1 MTNWKAL
8 LAAPAALGAVFAV
21 SGNAVAAEAIET
33 AAIET
38 AAIETAEIG
47 EISSDIV
54 VAEPI
59 ELAQVTNVSEL
70 SDVQPG
76 DWAFTALQRLV
87 EEYGCLEGYPD
98 RTYRGNRALTRYEFA
113 AGLNACLDVVIQLIG
128 TDGLDEVRRLQE
140 EFAAEL
146 ATIRGRV
153 DTLETDV
160 AELEANQFS
169 TTTKLRGQLD
179 AHLVVPFDDAD
190 FYVDPLPLQGPSQP
204 ATSTNFDGGGPEA
217 ATFEYR
223 ARLNFDTSFT
233 GEDRLRIRLQ
243 ASDDAGSMRNTE
255 GGLAF
260 QSGRGTAQDNI
271 RLDDVYYSFPV
282 GNRIS
287 AILAANSVVT
297 DDFVTSTIV
306 PFDGPSVNDAG
317 GPQFYDLY
325 DGGSSFGAGVNIAFS
340 DNLILDLGYS
350 TDNANNS
357 TPGVGGFDNGY
368 SYIAQLNLLTD
379 GFLDAAIA
387 YIDGDQATTFD
398 AISGN
403 LLTLSPEYTLA
414 GLLNLDFGGFQVGGH
429 YAYTPAAG
437 VDGNLDSYGGGVAF
451 SDFLGAGNQ
460 LGVYGAVSP
469 SLIRDPLLVEAY
481 YEINVNEFFTF
492 TPAVIY
498 ADNDSGNADDTSLYG
513 AVRASFRF

>member
-8 LAAPAALGAVFAV
+8 LAAPAALGAVLAV
-21 SGNAVAAEAIET
+21 SGSAVAAESIESVSESNSDAI
-33 AAIET
+33 A
-38 AAIETAEIG
+38 
-47 EISSDIV
+47 SDVV

-59 ELAQVTNVSEL
+59 QLAQVTSVSEL

-87 EEYGCLEGYPD
+87 EEYGCLEGFPD

-179 AHLVVPFDDAD
+179 AHLVVPFDDATEVGFISGID
-190 FYVDPLPLQGPSQP
+190 GGPSE
-204 ATSTNFDGGGPEA
+204 AAVAGDGDIGGDEA
-217 ATFEYR
+217 DATFEYR

-243 ASDDAGSMRNTE
+243 ASDDAGSLANTVS
-255 GGLAF
+255 GLAN
-260 QSGRGTAQDNI
+260 QSGRIDGLEDNI
-271 RLDDVYYSFPV
+271 GLDDVYYSFPI

-287 AILAANSVVT
+287 GIIAANSVVT

-306 PFDGPSVNDAG
+306 PFDGPSVGDAG

-325 DGGSSFGAGVNIAFS
+325 QGGNSLGVGANIAFTN
-340 DNLILDLGYS
+340 NLVLDLGYS
-350 TDNANNS
+350 TDNGNLN
-357 TPGVGGFDNGY
+357 TPDGGIFNDN
-368 SYIAQLNLLTD
+368 SYIAQLNFLTD
-379 GFLDAAIA
+379 GILDAAVT
-387 YIDGDQATTFD
+387 YIGSGDAAAGEAENT
-398 AISGN
+398 I
-403 LLTLSPEYTLA
+403 A
-414 GLLNLDFGGFQVGGH
+414 GLVNFNFGRFQVGGH
-429 YAYTPAAG
+429 YANTSVNG
-437 VDGNLDSYGGGVAF
+437 GDDVDSYMGGIAIADLF
-451 SDFLGAGNQ
+451 GAGNEF
-460 LGVYGAVSP
+460 GVYGGISP
-469 SLIRDPLLVEAY
+469 VLSNPDIEPLMVEAY
-481 YEINVNEFFTF
+481 YQIAVNEFFTF

-498 ADNDSGNADDTSLYG
+498 ADNDTGVGNEDNFYG
-513 AVRASFRF
+513 ALRATFNF

>member
-1 MTNWKAL
+1 MTKMLWKTL
-8 LAAPAALGAVFAV
+8 LMGPAALGAALAV
-21 SGNAVAAEAIET
+21 SSNAIAAEAITTESDAVEP
-33 AAIET
+33 AA
-38 AAIETAEIG
+38 AG
-47 EISSDIV
+47 IV

-59 ELAQVTNVSEL
+59 QLAQVTSVSEL

-87 EEYGCLEGYPD
+87 EEYGCLEGFPD

-128 TDGLDEVRRLQE
+128 EGSDLDEIRRLQE

-179 AHLVVPFDDAD
+179 AHLIVPFGDAD
-190 FYVDPLPLQGPSQP
+190 AAFDDTPGLGPSQP
-204 ATSTNFDGGGPEA
+204 AEGQDATVGGDEA
-217 ATFEYR
+217 DATFEYR

-243 ASDDAGSMRNTE
+243 ATDDAGTLANTE
-255 GGLAF
+255 NGLAN
-260 QSGRGTAQDNI
+260 QSSRRNGLEDNI
-271 RLDDVYYSFPV
+271 ALDDVYYSFPI

-287 AILAANSVVT
+287 GIIAANSVVT

-306 PFDGPSVNDAG
+306 PFDGPAVADAS
-317 GPQFYDLY
+317 GPEFYDLFQ
-325 DGGSSFGAGVNIAFS
+325 GGGAFGAGVNVAFS
-340 DNLILDLGYS
+340 DNLILDLGYA
-350 TDNANNS
+350 TDTGNVNTPDGGLFNS
-357 TPGVGGFDNGY
+357 Y

-379 GFLDAAIA
+379 GLIDAAIT
-387 YIDGDQATTFD
+387 YIDGDQNGAGD
-398 AISGN
+398 
-403 LLTLSPEYTLA
+403 PEYTIA
-414 GLLNLDFGGFQVGGH
+414 GLLNLNFGRFQVGGH
-429 YAYTPAAG
+429 YAYTPANG
-437 VDGNLDSYGGGVAF
+437 GGDLDSYMGGVAI
-451 SDFLGAGNQ
+451 SDLFGVGNEF
-460 LGVYGAVSP
+460 GVYGGISP
-469 SLIRDPLLVEAY
+469 SVNRDPLLVEAY
-481 YEINVNEFFTF
+481 YAVAVNEFFTF

-498 ADNDSGNADDTSLYG
+498 ADNDSGVGDDNNFYG
-513 AVRASFRF
+513 ALRATFQF

>member
-1 MTNWKAL
+1 
-8 LAAPAALGAVFAV
+8 
-21 SGNAVAAEAIET
+21 
-33 AAIET
+33 
-38 AAIETAEIG
+38 
-47 EISSDIV
+47 
-54 VAEPI
+54 PI
-59 ELAQVTNVSEL
+59 QLAQVTSVSEL

-87 EEYGCLEGYPD
+87 EEYGCLEGFPD

-128 TDGLDEVRRLQE
+128 DEGELAEIRRLQE

-179 AHLVVPFDDAD
+179 AHLVVPFDDATA
-190 FYVDPLPLQGPSQP
+190 FVDGTAQVGPSEP
-204 ATSTNFDGGGPEA
+204 AAADDDTVAGPEA
-217 ATFEYR
+217 DATFEYR

-243 ASDDAGSMRNTE
+243 ASDDASSLANTE
-255 GGLAF
+255 GGLAN
-260 QSGRGTAQDNI
+260 QSGQRNGLEDNVG
-271 RLDDVYYSFPV
+271 LDDVYYSFPV

-287 AILAANSVVT
+287 AILAANSVQT

-306 PFDGPSVNDAG
+306 PFDGPSVSDAG

-325 DGGSSFGAGVNIAFS
+325 PGGDFGGGVNVAFS
-340 DNLILDLGYS
+340 DNLVLDLGYS
-350 TDNANNS
+350 SGTSNIN
-357 TPGVGGFDNGY
+357 TPEGGLFNGY

-379 GFLDAAIA
+379 GFLDAAVA
-387 YIDGDQATTFD
+387 YIGTDQDLEGTADDT
-398 AISGN
+398 I
-403 LLTLSPEYTLA
+403 A
-414 GLLNLDFGGFQVGGH
+414 GLLSLNFGRFQVGGH
-429 YAYTPAAG
+429 YAFTDANG
-437 VDGNLDSYGGGVAF
+437 GGDLDSYMGGVAI
-451 SDFLGAGNQ
+451 SDFLGSGNE
-460 LGVYGAVSP
+460 LGIYGGISP
-469 SLIRDPLLVEAY
+469 AIARDPLLVEAY
-481 YEINVNEFFTF
+481 YQVAVNEFFTF

-498 ADNDSGNADDTSLYG
+498 ADNDSGIGSQDNFYG
-513 AVRASFRF
+513 ALRATLSF